1 MAIPFFSAR
10 HFTTKNDTTG
20 ERKLE
25 HSNLVESVKEIR
37 ANVER
42 DYARLWTAHII

>member
-1 MAIPFFSAR
+1 MAIRLFNAR
-10 HFTTKNDTTG
+10 NITPKNEATG
-20 ERKLE
+20 DLE
-25 HSNLVESVKEIR
+25 YADLVESVKTIR